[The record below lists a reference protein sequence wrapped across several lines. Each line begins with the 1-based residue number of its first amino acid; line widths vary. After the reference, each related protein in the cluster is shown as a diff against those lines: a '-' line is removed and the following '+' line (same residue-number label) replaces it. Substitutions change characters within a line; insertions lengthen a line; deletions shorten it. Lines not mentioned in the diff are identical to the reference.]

1 MAREDIKTC
10 IKNGLERGDSV
21 ISVKISLANAGYP
34 KQDIDDAMSELKGI
48 DVKHGEVPKPR
59 FLPKLPR

>member
-10 IKNGLERGDSV
+10 IKNGLERGESV
-21 ISVKISLANAGYP
+21 ISVKVSLTNAGYP
-34 KQDIDDAMSELKGI
+34 KEDIDSAMSELRGSVELK
-48 DVKHGEVPKPR
+48 DAPKPK

>member
-10 IKNGLERGDSV
+10 IKNGLERGQSP
-21 ISVKISLANAGYP
+21 ISIKLSLTNAGYP
-34 KQDIDDAMSELKGI
+34 KDDIDSAMSELKGSVTLK
-48 DVKHGEVPKPR
+48 DAPKPK